1 MAGEASRGQGVPGAQ
16 RKYRRLSQ
24 ATAGFRGWCRGGNT
38 VTGKVIVTGAAGFIG
53 SHLCEHLLDKGYR
66 VIGID
71 SLTDYYSPER
81 KRGHI
86 KQAIGH
92 KGFTLVEEDLNDCD
106 IETLL
111 DETECVFHLAAQA
124 GVRGSWGSEFN
135 HYVSSNI
142 VATQRLLEV
151 LKGHGSIPLV
161 FASSS
166 SVYGDT
172 REIPMREGQSLKPVS
187 PYGATKLSAEH
198 LCELYHINFGLRY
211 VALRYF
217 TVFGPRQRPDMA
229 FSRFITA
236 SLGDEPVEVYGEGTQ
251 TRDFTYVSDAVA
263 ATAQAMLYDG
273 PQRVFNIGGGNRSS
287 ILDVLSTIERL
298 IGKKLE
304 IRFDAPA
311 KGDVL
316 DTWADTG
323 RARAELGFE
332 PTVSLETGL
341 EAEIDWY
348 RSHLRVMEGG

>member
-1 MAGEASRGQGVPGAQ
+1 
-16 RKYRRLSQ
+16 
-24 ATAGFRGWCRGGNT
+24 

-81 KRGHI
+81 KRGHLER
-86 KQAIGH
+86 AIGH
-92 KGFTLVEEDLNDCD
+92 EGFTLIEEDLNDCD
-106 IETLL
+106 IETVL
-111 DETECVFHLAAQA
+111 DGAGCVFHLAAQA
-124 GVRGSWGSEFN
+124 GVRSSWGCEFD

-142 VATQRLLEV
+142 MATQRLLEV
-151 LKGHGSIPLV
+151 LKGHGSVPLV

-172 REIPMREGQSLKPVS
+172 REIPMHEGQMLKPVS

-211 VALRYF
+211 IALRYF

-236 SLGDEPVEVYGEGTQ
+236 SLGGEPVEVYGDGTQ

-263 ATAQAMLYDG
+263 ATAQAMHYDG
-273 PQRVFNIGGGNRSS
+273 RERVFNIGGGNRSS
-287 ILDVLSTIERL
+287 ILDVLTTIGRL
-298 IGKKLE
+298 IGKEPE
-304 IRFDAPA
+304 IRFCEPA

-316 DTWADTG
+316 DTWADTD

-341 EAEIDWY
+341 EAEIEWY
-348 RSHLRVMEGG
+348 RSHLRVRKRG